1 MPERSDN
8 RQHTALLTPK
18 EVELLEREAERR
30 GTTISAV
37 LNAAIVGMLDSVDLV
52 TEGLCVPSSRGEH
65 ATGRGYRFAPSTIA
79 RMDEVRIAH
88 DFTLRS
94 QMRAAVF
101 WLERRL
107 KAEGRG

>member
-1 MPERSDN
+1 M
-8 RQHTALLTPK
+8 
-18 EVELLEREAERR
+18 
-30 GTTISAV
+30 
-37 LNAAIVGMLDSVDLV
+37 
-52 TEGLCVPSSRGEH
+52 PSSRGEH
-65 ATGRGYRFAPSTIA
+65 PTGRGYRFAPSTIA